1 MSFLYPQA
9 FILLSLPVL
18 LFLRKSSKKVNFYL
32 LMLSSIFIIIAIARP
47 ILPQTAQKLS
57 RFSTDIVL
65 AIDLSYSM
73 NAKDENPTRFDE
85 AKRRIKE
92 LLKQLPNDR
101 FAVIGF
107 TSQALILSPLS
118 ADHELLLHLFNN
130 LERDQII
137 TRSTNILSVLKL
149 TTKLSRQLPRQLLI
163 FTDGG
168 DKKSWKKEIE
178 FANEN
183 SIKVHISTLGTKK
196 GSMLFEDGTSIKD
209 KSGNIII
216 SRLNRSIEKLASSSS
231 GEYSEDE
238 DITSLADA
246 LSNNS
251 KKIRSDFYGVSGH
264 LELYHIPLS
273 IALILFMFGSTT
285 LASRVFVLILLIVPT
300 FKVEAS
306 IFDFWYIYKA
316 TSEYEKKDFD
326 TSAEYFSKLG
336 DKNWQALLNVANAQ
350 YHAGEYNSALKTLE
364 RIKTTDSVLK
374 SKIYCA
380 MGNAMLRLKK
390 PRKAETLYFKSLILV
405 DDKKC
410 EQNYWH
416 AHFSSKTYE
425 MSTGEQKAKL
435 TSLADESTT
444 TTKGSKKDKK
454 SKSKAESKSGKSGSG
469 SGKSSKKQQKKKSS
483 KIKLSSKPAP
493 ISSKQYELINKKS
506 TNEKTPW

>member
-9 FILLSLPVL
+9 FILLSLPIL
-18 LFLRKSSKKVNFYL
+18 LFFRKSSKKANFNL
-32 LMLSSIFIIIAIARP
+32 LILSSIFIIIAIARP
-47 ILPQTAQKLS
+47 VLPQTKQKLN

-92 LLKQLPNDR
+92 LLKHLPNDR

-118 ADHELLLHLFNN
+118 FDHELLLHLFDN

-149 TTKLSRQLPRQLLI
+149 TTNLSKQIPRQLLI

-168 DKKSWKKEIE
+168 DQKSWKKEIE

-183 SIKVHISTLGTKK
+183 SIKIHISALGTKS
-196 GSMLFEDGTSIKD
+196 GSMLFEDGETIKD
-209 KSGNIII
+209 KNGNIVI
-216 SRLNRSIEKLASSSS
+216 SQLNSSIEKLSSSSS
-231 GEYSEDE
+231 GFYSEGGDM
-238 DITSLADA
+238 TSLAHE
-246 LSNNS
+246 LSDNS
-251 KKIRSDFYGVSGH
+251 KKIRSEFYGVSGH
-264 LELYHIPLS
+264 TELYHIPLT
-273 IALILFMFGSTT
+273 IGLILFMLGSTN
-285 LASRVFVLILLIVPT
+285 LASKVFIVLLLIFPT
-300 FKVEAS
+300 FRAEAN

-316 TSEYEKKDFD
+316 KNEYEKKDFD
-326 TSAEYFSKLG
+326 ASAEYFAKLG

-350 YHAGEYNSALKTLE
+350 YHAGEYNSALRTLE
-364 RIKTTDSVLK
+364 RIKTTDSNLK
-374 SKIYCA
+374 SRIYCE

-390 PRKAETLYFKSLILV
+390 PRKAEVLYFKSLILL
-405 DDKKC
+405 DDKEC

-425 MSTGEQKAKL
+425 MSTGKQKAKL
-435 TSLADESTT
+435 TSLADEAST
-444 TTKGSKKDKK
+444 TTKGSKKEKK
-454 SKSKAESKSGKSGSG
+454 SKSKAKSKNGKSGSG
-469 SGKSSKKQQKKKSS
+469 SGKSSKKSQKKKNS
-483 KIKLSSKPAP
+483 KIKLSSKPTP

-506 TNEKTPW
+506 VNEKTPW

>member
-251 KKIRSDFYGVSGH
+251 KKN
-264 LELYHIPLS
+264 
-273 IALILFMFGSTT
+273 T
-285 LASRVFVLILLIVPT
+285 
-300 FKVEAS
+300 
-306 IFDFWYIYKA
+306 
-316 TSEYEKKDFD
+316 
-326 TSAEYFSKLG
+326 
-336 DKNWQALLNVANAQ
+336 
-350 YHAGEYNSALKTLE
+350 
-364 RIKTTDSVLK
+364 
-374 SKIYCA
+374 
-380 MGNAMLRLKK
+380 
-390 PRKAETLYFKSLILV
+390 
-405 DDKKC
+405 
-410 EQNYWH
+410 
-416 AHFSSKTYE
+416 
-425 MSTGEQKAKL
+425 
-435 TSLADESTT
+435 
-444 TTKGSKKDKK
+444 
-454 SKSKAESKSGKSGSG
+454 
-469 SGKSSKKQQKKKSS
+469 
-483 KIKLSSKPAP
+483 
-493 ISSKQYELINKKS
+493 
-506 TNEKTPW
+506 